1 MVVKNTISSSES
13 ASLNRFAK
21 AYIRVKC
28 PNPTPF
34 VGKRTTDFER
44 FFSMTSRS
52 GSRAGVRPSR
62 SRPSRKA
69 SHGKLIGSASNRQ
82 TERYGLA
89 KPLTV
94 TSKPLDFSLKGASLL
109 LGRWPR
115 HFHHVFALRNP
126 SSPLGDEGLMH
137 AQSAKRLT
145 FTKGDSTPF
154 TSRSSRVRDST
165 SALHGFGISS
175 RPGSNADSHQPRS
188 SFKRG

>member
-1 MVVKNTISSSES
+1 MPKSNPVCWEENDRLRTLFLHDIKIGKQSRCAPEP
-13 ASLNRFAK
+13 FEAK
-21 AYIRVKC
+21 
-28 PNPTPF
+28 PNGQPRETDW
-34 VGKRTTDFER
+34 KRKQPPWTTN
-44 FFSMTSRS
+44 S
-52 GSRAGVRPSR
+52 GREM
-62 SRPSRKA
+62 KT
-69 SHGKLIGSASNRQ
+69 Q